1 MIFAARNKPVGVAHL
16 SVVQD
21 SATRRAAPVPL
32 ALQAEQL
39 QGAVFYQDVRIP
51 ASAFT
56 FAGFRRWT
64 RSPDFPERGRISYIQ
79 GIIEVDMNADE
90 IRDHNPLKNEFITRL
105 TNIIDNEDL
114 GFVLSDGVRLV
125 NEAGDVSNE
134 PDLVFATYEAVETG
148 RCKYVESEDGSGRC
162 VALDGTPDLVVE
174 VVSKHSV
181 RKDMFELPKAYFDAG
196 IVEYWVIIPAD
207 DGVDFRLLTRGKN
220 EFEAVPAGADGYV
233 YSAILKRSFLMT
245 RSVNRIGKYKYRLL
259 YR

>member
-1 MIFAARNKPVGVAHL
+1 MIFAARNKPVGVALL
-16 SVVQD
+16 SIVQD
-21 SATRRAAPVPL
+21 SAIRRDAPTLL

-39 QGAVFYQDVRIP
+39 QGSVFYQDVRIP

-56 FAGFRRWT
+56 FAGFRQWT

-79 GIIEVDMNADE
+79 GIIEVDLNADE

-125 NEAGDVSNE
+125 NEEGDLSNE
-134 PDLVFATYEAVETG
+134 PDLVFATYETVEAG
-148 RCKYVESEDGSGRC
+148 RCKYVESDDGSGRC
-162 VALDGTPDLVVE
+162 IALDGSPDLVVE

-181 RKDMFELPKAYFDAG
+181 RKDMIELPKSYFDAG
-196 IVEYWVIIPAD
+196 IVEYWVIIPTD
-207 DGVDFRLLTRGKN
+207 DGVDFRLMTRGEK
-220 EFEAVPAGADGYV
+220 EFEPARPDAEGYV
-233 YSAILKRSFLMT
+233 YSAVLKRSFLMT
-245 RSVNRIGKYKYRLL
+245 RTVNRIGKYKYRLF